1 MRVRKRG
8 NNYYYNYDIYVNG
21 DRRVIER
28 LGGKTKREAEEKA
41 ILEKSNY
48 IKTGIIY
55 DSNMK
60 LKLLIELYLRNYA
73 EIKLKKYT
81 LKNTRLHLE
90 TIKKNLG
97 KMKIRDIS
105 PIILQQFLLQ
115 MEAEDRS
122 SNNYKKC
129 LKGIF
134 SFALKMNILEKNP
147 CTNLIATVKNT
158 KEKELITND
167 DIKLIVG
174 SSTRI
179 AQSRLMVGDYRN
191 DQVKDLVLLLY
202 LTGLRVGEALGL
214 KFSDVDFDKKE
225 LHISRTAD
233 KLDKD
238 VFDIPKTKGSIRR
251 IELNDV
257 LIEIIKNRKNEVQ
270 RLKNIS
276 EGNMEIDLIFA
287 DVDGKSILQDTLR
300 RYSKKIGIIIKKNFG
315 WHLLRTAHTTELLTK
330 GVGLKLVQLR
340 LGHSSINT
348 TLNHYVSISEGM
360 KQQCIDA
367 LDGLYEIEN

>member
-21 DRRVIER
+21 NRKVVER
-28 LGGKTKREAEEKA
+28 FGGKTKKEAEEKA

-55 DSNMK
+55 DNNMK

-73 EIKLKKYT
+73 EVRMKKYT

-90 TIKKNLG
+90 IIKKNLG
-97 KMKIRDIS
+97 KMKIRDTS
-105 PIILQQFLLQ
+105 PIILQQFLMQ
-115 MEAEDRS
+115 MDSENRS

-134 SFALKMNILEKNP
+134 SFAVKMNIIEKNP

-158 KEKELITND
+158 KIKELITNE

-191 DQVKDLVLLLY
+191 DQIKDLVLMLY

-225 LHISRTAD
+225 LNILRTAD
-233 KLDKD
+233 KLEKG
-238 VFDIPKTKGSIRR
+238 VFDSPKTKGSIRKVS
-251 IELNDV
+251 LNNT
-257 LIEIIKNRKNEVQ
+257 LIDLINRRANEVE
-270 RLKNIS
+270 RLRDIS
-276 EGNMEIDLIFA
+276 EGNMEIDLIFQ
-287 DVDGKSILQDTLR
+287 DVDGKAILQDTLT
-300 RYSKKIGIIIKKNFG
+300 RYSKKIGQTLGKNFG
-315 WHLLRTAHTTELLTK
+315 LHLLRTAHATELLTA
-330 GVGLKLVQLR
+330 GVNIKLVKER
-340 LGHSSINT
+340 LGHSTIQT
-348 TLNHYVSISEGM
+348 TLNHYTSISKGM
-360 KQQCIDA
+360 EEQCIDA
-367 LDGLYEIEN
+367 LDGMFENEK

>member
-21 DRRVIER
+21 NRKVVER
-28 LGGKTKREAEEKA
+28 FGGKTKKEAEEKA

-55 DSNMK
+55 DNNMK

-73 EIKLKKYT
+73 EVRMKKYT

-90 TIKKNLG
+90 IIKKNLG
-97 KMKIRDIS
+97 KMKIRDTS
-105 PIILQQFLLQ
+105 PIILQQFLMQ
-115 MEAEDRS
+115 MDSENRS

-134 SFALKMNILEKNP
+134 SFAVKMNIIEKNP

-158 KEKELITND
+158 KIKELITNE

-191 DQVKDLVLLLY
+191 DQIKDLVLMLY

-225 LHISRTAD
+225 LNILRTAD
-233 KLDKD
+233 KLEKG
-238 VFDIPKTKGSIRR
+238 VFDSPKTKGSIRKVS
-251 IELNDV
+251 LNNT
-257 LIEIIKNRKNEVQ
+257 LIDLINRRANEVE
-270 RLKNIS
+270 RLRDIS
-276 EGNMEIDLIFA
+276 EGNMEIDLIFQ
-287 DVDGKSILQDTLR
+287 DVDGKAILQDTLR
-300 RYSKKIGIIIKKNFG
+300 RYSKKIGQTLGKNFG
-315 WHLLRTAHTTELLTK
+315 LHLLRTAHATELLTA
-330 GVGLKLVQLR
+330 GVNIKLVKER
-340 LGHSSINT
+340 LGHSTIQT
-348 TLNHYVSISEGM
+348 TLNHYTSISKGM
-360 KQQCIDA
+360 EEQCIDA
-367 LDGLYEIEN
+367 LDGMFENEK